1 MQGHVLSPTTRQE
14 IHLIT
19 CEAEDGG
26 VWGADRGGLCSPSTL
41 PGRGWGG
48 EGGWGTMAVGKE
60 KKERGRTDTVKKA
73 REEYNRERQN
83 GGCFQS
89 LPASSVVNLIDP
101 TPPVLSV
108 SPALTP
114 SIEL

>member
-1 MQGHVLSPTTRQE
+1 MKQKT
-14 IHLIT
+14 
-19 CEAEDGG
+19 G

-60 KKERGRTDTVKKA
+60 KKERGRRDTVKKA
-73 REEYNRERQN
+73 REENNGEWQN
-83 GGCFQS
+83 GCFQS

-101 TPPVLSV
+101 TPPVLAV